1 LWLWERKGKW
11 EGKRSKVRD
20 SRKVREMKGRHSK
33 NKFLA
38 TAIRKVA

>member
-1 LWLWERKGKW
+1 
-11 EGKRSKVRD
+11 
-20 SRKVREMKGRHSK
+20 MKGRHSK